1 MVDTVHFFVDD
12 RKEMFTRNGQSELEW
27 GQEQRSAYK
36 RASDQFWVAQVPAT
50 NSLTRGR
57 SEVPHGSHETAWCGS
72 EEHECEGEC

>member
-72 EEHECEGEC
+72 EERECEGEC